1 VRQLKKLM
9 LFSTMFLASCATPLQ
24 RTRVPVPELRFFFLD
39 GAGMGDDGSALVG
52 VEALKNYGCLSP
64 EHIQNLLFFLKE
76 SKKQ

>member
-1 VRQLKKLM
+1 M
-9 LFSTMFLASCATPLQ
+9 LLVSCASPQ
-24 RTRVPVPELRFFFLD
+24 RVHNPVPELRFFFLD
-39 GAGMGDDGSALVG
+39 GAGMGDDGSTLVG